1 MTCSVAGDEQMP
13 DTANYTATAAQ
24 MLLFFFYL
32 TNITEKPMVKHEPW
46 FPVRRLQT
54 HLGFNANFDDAARD
68 CEDVADDQEDVPAI
82 DELQAVG
89 PEHFTAQD
97 VPEVLHVLLTSTQS
111 QLREEGRTHTEAVDR
126 FILFSLFLQ
135 ID

>member
-1 MTCSVAGDEQMP
+1 
-13 DTANYTATAAQ
+13 
-24 MLLFFFYL
+24 
-32 TNITEKPMVKHEPW
+32 MVKHEPW

-54 HLGFNANFDDAARD
+54 HLGFDANFDDAARD

-89 PEHFTAQD
+89 PAHFTAQD

-126 FILFSLFLQ
+126 FIICTSSVYFYKSIKIKIQ
-135 ID
+135 ITFD